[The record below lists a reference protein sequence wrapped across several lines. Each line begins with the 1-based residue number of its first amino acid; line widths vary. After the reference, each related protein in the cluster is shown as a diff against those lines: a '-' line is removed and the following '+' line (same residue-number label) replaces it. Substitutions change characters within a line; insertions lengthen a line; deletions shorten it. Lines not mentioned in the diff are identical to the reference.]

1 MTIIQTNQTLDLIGF
16 FGPLILLITNIY
28 ELWSQKLYLIGYF
41 VFLLINSA
49 VNKGLKYIFKEP
61 RPYDGIN
68 IISGEIHHGADV
80 YGMPSGHAQ
89 SVSFSLIYLYLVQ
102 KSNWLLILNTIILLL
117 TVIQRWNYRKHT
129 IEQLLIGTMVGIRC
143 GISSYYIVKYGIEN
157 NKVENN
163 KEI

>member
-28 ELWSQKLYLIGYF
+28 NLWTQKLYLIGYF
-41 VFLLINSA
+41 IFLLINSA
-49 VNKGLKYIFKEP
+49 VNKSLKSVFKEP

-68 IISGEIHHGADV
+68 IINAEIQHGADV

-102 KSNWLLILNTIILLL
+102 KSNWLLILNTVILLL

-129 IEQLLIGTMVGIRC
+129 IEQLLIGTMVGIIC

-157 NKVENN
+157 NKA
-163 KEI
+163 I

>member
-16 FGPLILLITNIY
+16 FGPLIILITNIY
-28 ELWSQKLYLIGYF
+28 NLWTQTLYLIGYF

-49 VNKGLKYIFKEP
+49 VNKSLKSIFKEP
-61 RPYDGIN
+61 RPYDEIN
-68 IISGEIHHGADV
+68 IMSGEIHYGADV

-102 KSNWLLILNTIILLL
+102 KSNLLLILNTIILLL

-129 IEQLLIGTMVGIRC
+129 IEQLLIGTMAGIIC

-157 NKVENN
+157 NKG
-163 KEI
+163 I